1 MKPTDKGYG
10 LVSIDKSN
18 QNLFTDRDLN
28 NNVYKK
34 CRWIQ
39 IKMSIYHRVSG
50 SKYALYTKNSQM

>member
-28 NNVYKK
+28 NNVYEKVSVDSNK
-34 CRWIQ
+34 NVF
-39 IKMSIYHRVSG
+39 KEVTLSIEITEI
-50 SKYALYTKNSQM
+50 A

>member
-1 MKPTDKGYG
+1 MKSTDKGYG

-34 CRWIQ
+34 
-39 IKMSIYHRVSG
+39 VSVD
-50 SKYALYTKNSQM
+50 SNKNGNIVNRNYRNSLTITE